1 MRQRTDHPFVSG
13 RSGSRVIGTIIFSA
27 VFGAVLAAMPGPAS
41 AASEVQ
47 GRLEDMQLR
56 TENASTREVLEALSA
71 KFKLRYKLPP
81 NIGRNLT
88 GLYSGTLHQVLGRV
102 LDGNDYIVKVSDNGV
117 EVVILGM
124 SGGTARAPSAP
135 TITVSKTEVTPE
147 VAPSKPIPP
156 LSSYR

>member
-13 RSGSRVIGTIIFSA
+13 RSGSRVIGTIICSA

-88 GLYSGTLHQVLGRV
+88 GLSPGPFT
-102 LDGNDYIVKVSDNGV
+102 KSW
-117 EVVILGM
+117 
-124 SGGTARAPSAP
+124 GGSSMAMTISSKFRTMASRLLSWVCQAGPPAPPSAP